1 MTKFN
6 RRECPVCGV
15 AFPRFLFRQEFESF
29 AEKSLLNGYDIVYC
43 QGCGGIYADHIPR
56 QSYFDEY
63 YDKLSKYERHGGNLS
78 KIDIERFRDIAD
90 KLADYAPSSIAD
102 IGCAT
107 GGLLSELKARGLS
120 NLHGFDQSA
129 SCVNLARNRGIPA
142 SQLSI
147 MNVESCGQRF
157 DLVTCTSVLEH
168 VREVGSAMQQIKAI
182 LNPEGHLYLEVPDV
196 SRYKDVKGAGFA
208 LFSTEH
214 INYFSESSMRML
226 LALHGFTVSWILHID
241 RQLSEKSI
249 EPTLSVLC
257 RLTDKPE
264 EPKPDFN
271 AIIDVMAYI
280 EKSKWAE
287 KAVCHK
293 TLNSLCA
300 DGVQIIVWGA
310 GTHTQRL
317 LATTALKDCN
327 ILGIV
332 DSNEH
337 YQGLTLRGIKIQSP
351 ETLRRAH
358 WDAFVLIS
366 SEIWQD
372 EIEAQIR
379 EMDETR
385 RIIKLYC

>member
-1 MTKFN
+1 MIKFN
-6 RRECPVCGV
+6 RRECPICGV
-15 AFPRFLFRQEFESF
+15 AFPRRLFRQEFEPF
-29 AEKSLLNGYDIVYC
+29 AEESLLDGYDIVYC
-43 QGCGGIYADHIPR
+43 QRCGGICADHIPP
-56 QSYFDEY
+56 QSHFDEY

-90 KLADYAPSSIAD
+90 KLADYAPRSIAD

-107 GGLLSELKARGLS
+107 GGLLSEFKARGLT

-142 SQLSI
+142 SQRSI
-147 MNVESCGQRF
+147 MNVGSCGQRF

-168 VREVGSAMQQIKAI
+168 VREVDNAMHQLKSIME
-182 LNPEGHLYLEVPDV
+182 PRGHLYLEVPDV
-196 SRYKDVKGAGFA
+196 ERYHETEGAGFA

-214 INYFSESSMRML
+214 INYFSEASMRIL
-226 LALHGFTVSWILHID
+226 LARHGFAVSWILHID

-257 RLTDKPE
+257 RLTDKSE

-271 AIIDVMAYI
+271 TIIDVMAYI

-287 KAVCHK
+287 KAICLK
-293 TLNSLCA
+293 TFNSLRA
-300 DGVQIIVWGA
+300 DGAQIIVWGA

-327 ILGIV
+327 IVGIV
-332 DSNEH
+332 DSNER
-337 YQGLTLRGIKIQSP
+337 YQGLTLHGIKIQSP

-358 WDAFVLIS
+358 GDAFVLIS

-379 EMDETR
+379 EIDVSR
-385 RIIKLYC
+385 GIIKLYR